1 MSMWE
6 VSVMRFLFIALLFT
20 SLISSTLFCEELEKQ
35 PSQIEILISKI
46 KSAKSPDKR
55 ILMNQL
61 KVQLRE
67 MNRETRREVMRELKN
82 SFIKS
87 AETCNTGF
95 KQGRNGHNSK
105 GLGKGKQ
112 YLKKKG
118 KR

>member
-1 MSMWE
+1 
-6 VSVMRFLFIALLFT
+6 MRFLFIPLLFI

-35 PSQIEILISKI
+35 SSHIETLISKI
-46 KSAKSPDKR
+46 KSAKASDKR

-67 MNRETRREVMRELKN
+67 MNRETRSEVMRELKN

-87 AETCNTGF
+87 VETTNTGF
-95 KQGRNGHNSK
+95 KHERNTHNSK

-112 YLKKKG
+112 YLHKKE